1 VLAFL
6 NVALEGLAWAGMAG
20 NCPGGELDNMA
31 QVVVAPLIKCVE
43 ENRDVVVG
51 IKIRLTSDIA
61 ANGKNEALAYVVNLD
76 HWN

>member
-1 VLAFL
+1 
-6 NVALEGLAWAGMAG
+6 
-20 NCPGGELDNMA
+20 
-31 QVVVAPLIKCVE
+31 
-43 ENRDVVVG
+43 VVG